1 MFTISYG
8 VGNVVTK
15 NEADYSS
22 FGSVLNDTGL
32 QSALSFDPSQ
42 VEARVNGSVVDNNA
56 GVTAGLRIELVKKA
70 GRKSLDTELSKDNQ
84 LMPMGIPNSSR
95 DAIGTKIE
103 GVLDPM
109 YDKLNEAENDAN
121 KKLVKAQRK
130 ILKEC
135 KPFGKYVDAL
145 IEQLVNQNYVDK
157 VGSLAIPQAVRD
169 ELNTA
174 ATESQDGLKPLRT
187 AIEEASATCEVWRRN
202 VQADLAMCVTVKEQ
216 RGVFARIMASD
227 PLEAWTF
234 EA

>member
-8 VGNVVTK
+8 VGNTITK
-15 NEADYSS
+15 NESDYST
-22 FGSVLNDTGL
+22 FGSILNDTGL

-70 GRKSLDTELSKDNQ
+70 GRKSMDSELSKDNQ
-84 LMPMGIPNSSR
+84 LMPLGIPATASTAINQMI
-95 DAIGTKIE
+95 DA
-103 GVLDPM
+103 VLEPM
-109 YDKLNEAENDAN
+109 YEKLNDAEGEARKA
-121 KKLVKAQRK
+121 LVKAQRA

-135 KPFGKYVDAL
+135 DPFAKYVDAL

-157 VGSLAIPQAVRD
+157 VGSLAIPQAIRD

-174 ATESQDGLKPLRT
+174 ATESQDGLKPLREK
-187 AIEEASATCEVWRRN
+187 IEEAAASCEVWRRN

-216 RGVFARIMASD
+216 RVVFARIMASD
-227 PLEAWTF
+227 PLKAWSF
-234 EA
+234 KA